1 LTPRFAV
8 IITQSRCVIG
18 GDYSGESSNATAP
31 PTPDEAPVRAIAQL
45 VPLSFLVPSSGATRE
60 ENTMQSVL
68 MVSLAVSI
76 VLGIWVI
83 WKLTP

>member
-1 LTPRFAV
+1 M

-18 GDYSGESSNATAP
+18 GDYSGEGLNAIAP
-31 PTPDEAPVRAIAQL
+31 LTPDDAPVRAIAQL
-45 VPLSFLVPSSGATRE
+45 VPLSFLVPSGGATRG

-68 MVSLAVSI
+68 MVSLAVI
-76 VLGIWVI
+76 MVLGIWVI

>member
-1 LTPRFAV
+1 MQRFSV

-18 GDYSGESSNATAP
+18 GDYSGKSLDTIAP
-31 PTPDEAPVRAIAQL
+31 LTPDEALVSAIAQL
-45 VPLSFLVPSSGATRE
+45 VLLSFLIPSSGATRG

-68 MVSLAVSI
+68 MVSLAVSM